1 MNQHWNI
8 IEQYASVLKQ
18 VHLKE
23 LFIEDASRV
32 HACSHTLPFAYVD
45 YSRQRV
51 NTQLL
56 QELCVFAKE
65 IGIKEQFASMMN
77 GATMNV
83 TEQRSVLHT
92 ALRAPS
98 DTVILVDGKN
108 IVPEIHSVLHSIRNF
123 SERIRNGSLRGYT
136 GKAFTDIV
144 NIGIG
149 GSDLGPNMVCNALRF
164 YSKRELSIH
173 FVSNVDP
180 THIAETL
187 RVCSPETT
195 LFIISS
201 KTFTTEETMANA
213 QAAKDWFIQNGGSS
227 WELHSCAVSANIP
240 KTSAFGISEERVFG
254 FWDWVGGRY
263 SVWSAI
269 GLSIAISIGYEQFE
283 QFLAGAHEM
292 DMHMASED
300 IENSIPIILG
310 LIDVLNVMCFDI
322 HSQAIIPY
330 DEYLRLFPAFLQQ
343 MIMESNGKSVTG
355 DGHEIAYRT
364 SPIIWGQPGT
374 DAQHS
379 FFQLLHQGT
388 EHVNT
393 EFIVCAQSLNPIG
406 DMHERL
412 LANCAAQSAALMHGK
427 THNEVLHDL
436 SKTTM
441 NDAEKRALVPHK
453 IFSGDRPS
461 TTIVLKELT
470 PFTLGWLI
478 ALYEHRT
485 FVQGLVW
492 EICSYDQWGVE
503 LGKVMASALLPAVK
517 DPMII
522 PDHQDCSTEQLIS
535 TLHVFRNS

>member
-1 MNQHWNI
+1 MNHHWNI

-23 LFIEDASRV
+23 LFIEDASRIHV
-32 HACSHTLPFAYVD
+32 CSHTLPFAFID

-51 NTQLL
+51 NGQLL
-56 QELCVFAKE
+56 NELCDYARVMK
-65 IGIKEQFASMMN
+65 IREQFKDMMS
-77 GATMNV
+77 GSKVNV

-92 ALRAPS
+92 ALRAPKG
-98 DTVILVDGKN
+98 TAIIIDGKN
-108 IVPEIHSVLHSIRNF
+108 IIPEIHAVLDRMRLF
-123 SERIRNGSLRGYT
+123 SDGIRNGTLQGYS
-136 GKAFTDIV
+136 GKRFTDIV

-149 GSDLGPNMVCNALRF
+149 GSDLGPNMVCNALRY
-164 YSKRELSIH
+164 YSRRDLNIH
-173 FVSNVDP
+173 FISNIDP
-180 THIAETL
+180 THLSETL
-187 RVCSPETT
+187 RLCSPETT

-213 QAAKDWFIQNGGSS
+213 RAAKEWFLQNGGTS
-227 WELHSCAVSANIP
+227 WEKHACAVSANTE
-240 KTSAFGISEERVFG
+240 KTSAFGIDSDRVFG

-269 GLSIAISIGYEQFE
+269 GLSIAISIGFEHFE
-283 QFLAGAHEM
+283 QLLSGAHDM
-292 DMHMASED
+292 DMHMANEE
-300 IENSIPIILG
+300 IEHNVPIILG
-310 LIDVLNVMCFDI
+310 MIDVLNVMCYGI
-322 HSQAIIPY
+322 NSHAIIPY

-343 MIMESNGKSVTG
+343 MIMESNGKSITR

-393 EFIVCAQSLNPIG
+393 EFIACANPLNPIG

-427 THNEVLHDL
+427 TQKEVVQDL
-436 SKTTM
+436 SKTTFS
-441 NDAEKRALVPHK
+441 DEEKRALIPHK
-453 IFSGDRPS
+453 VFSGDRPS
-461 TTIVLKELT
+461 TTILLKELT

-485 FVQGLVW
+485 FVQGVIW
-492 EICSYDQWGVE
+492 DICSYDQWGVE
-503 LGKVMASALLPAVK
+503 LGKVMASSILPAVK
-517 DPMII
+517 DRALS
-522 PDHQDCSTEQLIS
+522 HETQDCSTDQLITMIHS
-535 TLHVFRNS
+535 FRNS

>member
-23 LFIEDASRV
+23 LFIEDASRI
-32 HACSHTLPFAYVD
+32 HTCSHTLPFAFID

-51 NTQLL
+51 NKQLL
-56 QELCVFAKE
+56 QELCDFARE
-65 IGIKEQFASMMN
+65 IRIRDRFIEMMN
-77 GATMNV
+77 GAIVNV

-92 ALRAPS
+92 ALRAPK
-98 DTVILVDGKN
+98 DTEIIIDGKN
-108 IVPEIHSVLHSIRNF
+108 IIPEIHAVLDRMHLFSDAIRAG
-123 SERIRNGSLRGYT
+123 ELKGYS
-136 GKAFTDIV
+136 GKPFKDII

-149 GSDLGPNMVCNALRF
+149 GSDLGPNMVCNALRY
-164 YSKRELSIH
+164 YSKRDISVH
-173 FVSNVDP
+173 FVSNIDP
-180 THIAETL
+180 THLSETL
-187 RVCSPETT
+187 RLCSPETT

-213 QAAKDWFIQNGGSS
+213 RAAKEWFLQSGGSS
-227 WELHSCAVSANIP
+227 WELHACAVSANTE
-240 KTSAFGISEERVFG
+240 KTSAFGISSDRVFG

-269 GLSIAISIGYEQFE
+269 GLSIAISIGFEHFE
-283 QFLAGAHEM
+283 QFLAGAHALDE
-292 DMHMASED
+292 HMASEE
-300 IENSIPIILG
+300 IENNVPIMLG
-310 LIDVLNVMCFDI
+310 LLDVLNVMCYGI
-322 HSQAIIPY
+322 RSHAIIPY

-343 MIMESNGKSVTG
+343 MIMESNGKSITR
-355 DGHEIAYRT
+355 DGHEIAYHT

-393 EFIVCAQSLNPIG
+393 EFIACANPLNPIG

-427 THNEVLHDL
+427 THSEVMQDL
-436 SKTTM
+436 AKTSLS
-441 NDAEKRALVPHK
+441 DSEKRSLIPHK
-453 IFSGDRPS
+453 MFSGDRPS
-461 TTIVLKELT
+461 TTILLKELT

-485 FVQGLVW
+485 FVQGIIW
-492 EICSYDQWGVE
+492 DICSYDQWGVE
-503 LGKVMASALLPAVK
+503 LGKIMASAILPAIK
-517 DPMII
+517 DSASQEM
-522 PDHQDCSTEQLIS
+522 QDCSTDQLITMIHS
-535 TLHVFRNS
+535 FRN

>member
-1 MNQHWNI
+1 MNHHWNI

-23 LFIEDASRV
+23 LFIEDASRI
-32 HACSHTLPFAYVD
+32 HACSHTLPFAFID

-51 NTQLL
+51 NAQLL
-56 QELCVFAKE
+56 SELCDFARVMK
-65 IGIKEQFASMMN
+65 IREQFTEMMK
-77 GATMNV
+77 GAKVNV

-92 ALRAPS
+92 ALRAPK
-98 DTVILVDGKN
+98 DAEVQIDGKN
-108 IVPEIHSVLHSIRNF
+108 IIPEIHAVLDRMRIF
-123 SERIRNGSLRGYT
+123 SDAIRNGELRGYS
-136 GKAFTDIV
+136 GKTFTDIV

-164 YSKRELSIH
+164 YSKRDLRVH
-173 FVSNVDP
+173 FISNIDP
-180 THIAETL
+180 THLSETL
-187 RVCSPETT
+187 RQCSPETT

-213 QAAKDWFIQNGGSS
+213 RAAKDWFLHKGGSS
-227 WELHSCAVSANIP
+227 WEKHACAVSANTE
-240 KTSAFGISEERVFG
+240 KTSAFGIDSDRVFG

-269 GLSIAISIGYEQFE
+269 GLSIAISIGFDHFE
-283 QFLAGAHEM
+283 QFLSGAHEM
-292 DMHMASED
+292 DLHMASEE
-300 IENSIPIILG
+300 IENNVPIILG
-310 LIDVLNVMCFDI
+310 MIDVLNVMCYGM

-343 MIMESNGKSVTG
+343 MIMESNGKSITR

-388 EHVNT
+388 EQVNT
-393 EFIVCAQSLNPIG
+393 EFIACANSLNPVG

-427 THNEVLHDL
+427 TQKEVMQDL
-436 SKTTM
+436 SKTTLS
-441 NDAEKRALVPHK
+441 DEEKRALIPHK
-453 IFSGDRPS
+453 VFSGDRPS
-461 TTIVLKELT
+461 TTILLKELN

-485 FVQGLVW
+485 FVQGVIW
-492 EICSYDQWGVE
+492 DICSYDQWGVE
-503 LGKVMASALLPAVK
+503 LGKVMASSILPALK
-517 DPMII
+517 DPTLA
-522 PDHQDCSTEQLIS
+522 HETQDCSTDQMITMIHS
-535 TLHVFRNS
+535 FRKA

>member
-1 MNQHWNI
+1 MNHHWNI

-23 LFIEDASRV
+23 LFIEDASRI
-32 HACSHTLPFAYVD
+32 HGCSHTLPFAFID

-51 NTQLL
+51 NAQLL
-56 QELCVFAKE
+56 SELCDFARVMK
-65 IGIKEQFASMMN
+65 IREQFTEMMK
-77 GATMNV
+77 GAKVNV

-92 ALRAPS
+92 ALRAPK
-98 DTVILVDGKN
+98 DAEVHIDGKN
-108 IVPEIHSVLHSIRNF
+108 IIPEIHAVLDRMRIF
-123 SERIRNGSLRGYT
+123 SDAIRNGELRGYS
-136 GKAFTDIV
+136 GKTFTDIV

-164 YSKRELSIH
+164 YSKRDLRVH
-173 FVSNVDP
+173 FISNIDP
-180 THIAETL
+180 THLSETL
-187 RVCSPETT
+187 RQCSPETT

-213 QAAKDWFIQNGGSS
+213 RAAKDWFLQQAGSS
-227 WELHSCAVSANIP
+227 WEKHACAVSANTE
-240 KTSAFGISEERVFG
+240 KTSAFGIDSDRVFG

-269 GLSIAISIGYEQFE
+269 GLSIAISIGFDHFE
-283 QFLAGAHEM
+283 QFLSGAHEM
-292 DMHMASED
+292 DLHMASEE
-300 IENSIPIILG
+300 IENNVPIILG
-310 LIDVLNVMCFDI
+310 MIDVLNVMCYGM

-343 MIMESNGKSVTG
+343 MIMESNGKSITR

-388 EHVNT
+388 EQVNT
-393 EFIVCAQSLNPIG
+393 EFIACANSLNPVG

-427 THNEVLHDL
+427 TQKEVMQDL
-436 SKTTM
+436 SKTTLS
-441 NDAEKRALVPHK
+441 DEEKRALIPHK
-453 IFSGDRPS
+453 VFSGDRPS
-461 TTIVLKELT
+461 TTILLKELN

-485 FVQGLVW
+485 FVQGVIW
-492 EICSYDQWGVE
+492 DICSYDQWGVE
-503 LGKVMASALLPAVK
+503 LGKVMASSILPALK
-517 DPMII
+517 DPLLAQET
-522 PDHQDCSTEQLIS
+522 QDCSTDQMITMIHS
-535 TLHVFRNS
+535 FRKA

>member
-32 HACSHTLPFAYVD
+32 HAFSHTLPFAFVD

-51 NTQLL
+51 NAQLL
-56 QELCVFAKE
+56 EELYVFAKE
-65 IGIKEQFASMMN
+65 IGIKEQFVSMIQ
-77 GATMNV
+77 GAKFNS

-92 ALRAPS
+92 ALRAPH
-98 DTVILVDGKN
+98 DAEIHVDGKN
-108 IVPEIHSVLHSIRNF
+108 IIPDIHRVLHSIRQL
-123 SERIRNGSLRGYT
+123 SEGIRDGSLCGYT

-164 YSKRELSIH
+164 YAKRDISMH

-180 THIAETL
+180 THLAETL
-187 RVCSPETT
+187 RMCSPETT

-213 QAAKDWFIQNGGSS
+213 HAAKAWFMNNGGSS
-227 WELHSCAVSANIP
+227 WELHSCAVSANITN
-240 KTSAFGISEERVFG
+240 TSAFGIAEDRVFG

-292 DMHMASED
+292 DMHMANED
-300 IENSIPIILG
+300 IEHSIPIVLG
-310 LIDVLNVMCFDI
+310 LIDVLNVMCYDI
-322 HSQAIIPY
+322 HSHAIIPY
-330 DEYLRLFPAFLQQ
+330 DEYLRLLPAFLQQ
-343 MIMESNGKSVTG
+343 MIMESNGKSITS
-355 DGHEIAYRT
+355 DGHEIAHRT

-393 EFIVCAQSLNPIG
+393 EFIVCAQSLNPNG

-427 THNEVLHDL
+427 TQNEVLQDL
-436 SKTTM
+436 STTTLS
-441 NDAEKRALVPHK
+441 DTEKRALIPHK
-453 IFSGDRPS
+453 LFSGNRPS

-470 PFTLGWLI
+470 PFTLGWLMS
-478 ALYEHRT
+478 LYEHRT
-485 FVQGLVW
+485 FVQGIVW

-503 LGKVMASALLPAVK
+503 LGKSMASALLPAVK
-517 DPMII
+517 DPECI
-522 PDHQDCSTEQLIS
+522 PDNQDCSTELLIS
-535 TLHVFRNS
+535 TLHMFRNA